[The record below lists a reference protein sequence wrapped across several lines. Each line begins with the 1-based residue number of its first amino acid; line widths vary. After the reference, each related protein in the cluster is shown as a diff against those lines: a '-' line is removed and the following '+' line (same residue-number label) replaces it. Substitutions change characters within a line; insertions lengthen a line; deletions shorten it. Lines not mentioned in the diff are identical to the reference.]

1 MKNFFTQT
9 LISLILLTLIFSNPA
24 LAQGQPEKDKPTTLK
39 HWMTPEEAKLR
50 HLIGANKAV
59 TDPPDGPVTNLAEF
73 DKMQSVLIRYP
84 FGLPYNLIAEM
95 SQECIVTTI
104 VASTSEQ
111 TYVTN
116 QYNNQGVN
124 LDNCEFIIAPSNSY
138 WTRDYGPW
146 FVFDGN
152 DELGIIDFTYNRPRP
167 ADNAIPSVVAQEYGF
182 NLFEMDIET
191 AGGNYMTNGM
201 GISSSSQLIWDE
213 NPSYTHDEIAQIFEN
228 YLGIETYHVV
238 QDPNNTYIDHIDCW
252 GKFLD
257 IDKVLIR
264 SVPQSHPQYDEIEET
279 AAYYAAQ
286 TSSYGTPFQVSRV
299 YTPNNEPYTNSLIL
313 NKRVYVPIMNGQWDD
328 EALASYEEAMPGY
341 EIFGFT
347 GSWESTDALHCRTKG
362 IADLNMVHINHV
374 ALLGEQPVQENYQL
388 EATIKAFSGAALH
401 NDSVLIY
408 YRINGGNWE
417 ILNMTNTS
425 GQLWTGLI
433 PGAGQGSQIDYYLY
447 AADQNGNHQ
456 NHPFIGQPDP
466 HQFFVGEQAFAQISI
481 TPDEISASAQMEQ
494 STSEILTIC
503 NTGQLDLNYSIE
515 TNTAVYGNVVQNV
528 PDSPTASSYQYNTWD
543 EAGWTEF
550 EVSETG
556 TLAGVQIT
564 FNWASDNWPEEG
576 SFHLLSPG
584 GTSAAIFTGSPSGN
598 YSVDMIA
605 FNDEDM
611 NGTWRMWIE
620 DTYGDGGHQATAIEL
635 AFSYVLS
642 EIEWLAANAA
652 TGTVAPG
659 DCAEVSI
666 VCDASEMEPGLH
678 EGLLTVSSNDP
689 DFPVTEVPV
698 HFEVTELG
706 YLTIEPDTMWVLTE
720 GDIFQMATIVNNS
733 NADVEVSEIQEQGF
747 DWFGWNTEQL
757 SQTLPHTLQ
766 PGDEMTFWV
775 SIWPGVFDN
784 FFNLAYDSVQITSN
798 AGNYYMTLAVNTD
811 LLGSVDDPDKIKIN
825 TFPSPFTNQLT
836 IELKNFNE
844 DINKVIVTDLN
855 GRLVKQFST
864 ESIINRNLI
873 WNTDES
879 SQKIDPGIYLIQI
892 FSGNKSD
899 VIKVIKMNDF

>member
-1 MKNFFTQT
+1 MKKFFTP
-9 LISLILLTLIFSNPA
+9 SLTILTLLLLLFSQMA
-24 LAQGQPEKDKPTTLK
+24 FAQEKTKPVTLK
-39 HWMTPEEAKLR
+39 HWMSPEEAKLK
-50 HLIGANKAV
+50 HLIGNNKAV

-73 DKMQSVLIRYP
+73 DKMQSVLIRYA
-84 FGLPYNLIAEM
+84 FGIPYNLIAEM
-95 SQECIVTTI
+95 SQACMVTTI
-104 VASTSEQ
+104 VASSSEQ

-152 DELGIIDFTYNRPRP
+152 DELGIVDFTYNRPRP
-167 ADNAIPSVVAQEYGF
+167 ADNAIPAKVAQEYGF

-191 AGGNYMTNGM
+191 AGGNYMTTGM
-201 GISSSSQLIWDE
+201 GIASSSQLIWDE
-213 NPSYTHDEIAQIFEN
+213 NASYTHEEIAQIFED

-279 AAYYAAQ
+279 AAYYGEQ
-286 TSSYGTPFQVSRV
+286 TSGYGTPFQVFRV

-362 IADLNMVHINHV
+362 IADQNMVHIRHV
-374 ALLGEQPVQENYQL
+374 ALLGEQPVQGNYEL
-388 EATIKAFSGAALH
+388 EATIKAFSGAALQ

-408 YRINGGNWE
+408 YRVNEGDWQ
-417 ILNMTNTS
+417 MTNMANNS
-425 GQLWTGLI
+425 GQLWTGSI
-433 PGAGQGSQIDYYLY
+433 PGVAQGSQVDYYLY

-456 NHPFIGQPDP
+456 YHPFIGHPDP
-466 HQFFVGEQAFAQISI
+466 HQFFAGEQAFAQISI
-481 TPDEISASAQMEQ
+481 TPEEISASAPMGQT
-494 STSEILTIC
+494 TSETLTIC
-503 NTGQLDLNYSIE
+503 NTGELDLNYSIE
-515 TNTAVYGNVVQNV
+515 TNTAVYGEVSQNV
-528 PDSPTASSYQYNTWD
+528 PDSPTASSYDYNTWD

-550 EVSETG
+550 EVAETDI
-556 TLAGVQIT
+556 LAGVQVAFSWLT
-564 FNWASDNWPEEG
+564 DNWPEEG

-584 GTSAAIFTGSPSGN
+584 GTSATIFAGSPSGN

-611 NGTWRMWIE
+611 SGTWRMWIE
-620 DTYGDGGHQATAIEL
+620 DTYGDGGHQATGIEVT
-635 AFSYVLS
+635 FSYVVS
-642 EIEWLAANAA
+642 EVGWLTAGPAS
-652 TGTVAPG
+652 GTIAPG
-659 DCAEVSI
+659 DCAEINI
-666 VCDASEMEPGLH
+666 VCDASELEPGLH
-678 EGLLTVSSNDP
+678 EGLITISSNDP
-689 DFPVTEVPV
+689 DFPETEITV

-706 YLTIEPDTMWVLTE
+706 FLTMEPDTMWVLSE
-720 GDIFQMATIVNNS
+720 GDIFQMATIINNS

-766 PGDEMTFWV
+766 PGEEMTFWV

-784 FFNLAYDSVQITSN
+784 FFNLAYDSVQIVSN
-798 AGNYYMTLAVNTD
+798 VGDYYMTLAVNTD
-811 LLGSVDDPDKIKIN
+811 LLGSVQESENKGIN
-825 TFPSPFTNQLT
+825 LFPSPFADQLT
-836 IELKNFNE
+836 IDLLNFNGPIE
-844 DINKVIVTDLN
+844 KIAISDFSGRIVKTFEN
-855 GRLVKQFST
+855 ISGNQQQFT
-864 ESIINRNLI
+864 
-873 WNTDES
+873 WNTNDNAVFVGN
-879 SQKIDPGIYLIQI
+879 GIYFVQI
-892 FSGNKSD
+892 FSESKTETM
-899 VIKVIKMNDF
+899 KVIKMK